1 MRATLDEDDARF
13 MSAVGRSSALAVRRS
28 PARAGTAAAGDLVEG
43 PVLLGQIV
51 AEGALG
57 RSQRV
62 LDHRAVA
69 LGALRLRQRLVMQEH
84 ADRVLAVVGVVA
96 GEEDEVVPDLV
107 DVLGRRHGAV
117 VGRTE
122 IHELLHLAEQLVGLL
137 RAPAVLDL
145 HALTER
151 GVVVF
156 HHPVEERRVVR
167 QLSADREGRNVGL
180 RLHWFTS

>member
-1 MRATLDEDDARF
+1 MRVTLGENDAQF

-43 PVLLGQIV
+43 PVLLGQVV
-51 AEGALG
+51 AEGAPG

-69 LGALRLRQRLVMQEH
+69 LGALCLRQRLVMQEH
-84 ADRVLAVVGVVA
+84 ADRVLAIVGVIA
-96 GEEDEVVPDLV
+96 SEEDEVVPDLV
-107 DVLGRRHGAV
+107 YVLGRRHGTV
-117 VGRTE
+117 VGCAE
-122 IHELLHLAEQLVGLL
+122 IHELLHLAEQLVRLL

-151 GVVVF
+151 GMVIV
-156 HHPVEERRVVR
+156 HHPIEERRVVR
-167 QLSADREGRNVGL
+167 QLRADREGRDVGL
-180 RLHWFTS
+180 RLH